1 MKLTYK
7 HSIFTFIFLH
17 INHLLILTFEKSK
30 FFNFDHLWWSKLGF
44 FKWFNPVKTG
54 WLKPDWSFSGQP
66 LKLILQYYIM
76 KENRE
81 AVEVDSIAFDI
92 TANLLIMNGYSLVTN
107 TEFTVSQY
115 IMRYNLHFLMNQNLF

>member
-1 MKLTYK
+1 
-7 HSIFTFIFLH
+7 
-17 INHLLILTFEKSK
+17 
-30 FFNFDHLWWSKLGF
+30 
-44 FKWFNPVKTG
+44 
-54 WLKPDWSFSGQP
+54 
-66 LKLILQYYIM
+66 M